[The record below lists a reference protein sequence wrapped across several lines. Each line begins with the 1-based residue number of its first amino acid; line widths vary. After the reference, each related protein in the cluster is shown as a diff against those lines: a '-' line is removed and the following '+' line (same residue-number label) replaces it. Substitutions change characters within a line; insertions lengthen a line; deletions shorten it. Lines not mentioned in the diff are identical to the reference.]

1 MKTPCGWF
9 SVIVDACELNENAK
23 WLVLGD
29 FRWLVLDDCEL
40 AEKMKSPNG
49 WFSMIFGWPV
59 LSVS

>member
-1 MKTPCGWF
+1 MNALHPK
-9 SVIVDACELNENAK
+9 NEHSPK

-49 WFSMIFGWPV
+49 WFSMIVKPV
-59 LSVS
+59 N

>member
-1 MKTPCGWF
+1 M
-9 SVIVDACELNENAK
+9 

-49 WFSMIFGWPV
+49 WFLLIARGGWFSVIVNWPV